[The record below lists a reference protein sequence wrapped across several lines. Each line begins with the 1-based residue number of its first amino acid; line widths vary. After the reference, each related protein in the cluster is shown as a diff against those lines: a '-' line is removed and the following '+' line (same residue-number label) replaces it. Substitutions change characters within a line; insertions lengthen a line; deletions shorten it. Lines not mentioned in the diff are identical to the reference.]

1 VRDETSAAEPWVVR
15 PGHGGYAPRFTRP
28 PAPDGRLTGA
38 ETSDGAWVREL
49 ETPDER
55 HPTGADLASADHWNG
70 SRHVVQVRPHIWNWL
85 APRVGGGSVLEIG
98 PGLRPTA
105 PVATSTFIDAS
116 THALTRLAA
125 RGGRVVPAG
134 EKLPFPDGSFDAV
147 LAFEVVEH
155 VEDDTGL
162 LEEIARISR
171 PDGMLIL
178 STPIHASMWSPL
190 DDACHHVR
198 RDEPEVLFQKVRAA
212 GFDIGGYAWASA
224 GPRLVARIRARA
236 LTSNRRLSTAFVQTL
251 VFPFHAAYQRMF
263 AKPRWRSPAEVVPGE
278 ADDVMLW
285 AARRATGHPT
295 EKGAEEGAIAH
306 GPEGPSGPPGP
317 SS

>member
-1 VRDETSAAEPWVVR
+1 
-15 PGHGGYAPRFTRP
+15 
-28 PAPDGRLTGA
+28 
-38 ETSDGAWVREL
+38 
-49 ETPDER
+49 
-55 HPTGADLASADHWNG
+55 
-70 SRHVVQVRPHIWNWL
+70 
-85 APRVGGGSVLEIG
+85 
-98 PGLRPTA
+98 
-105 PVATSTFIDAS
+105 
-116 THALTRLAA
+116 
-125 RGGRVVPAG
+125 
-134 EKLPFPDGSFDAV
+134 
-147 LAFEVVEH
+147 
-155 VEDDTGL
+155 
-162 LEEIARISR
+162 
-171 PDGMLIL
+171 MLIL

-212 GFDIGGYAWASA
+212 GFDIGGYAWASG